1 VPGQE
6 AYMGTR
12 EYHRAGPGGEISPT
26 LNCLVWN
33 GGFAQLYGVKPSCYP
48 RSLVSPAATAS
59 LSSAW
64 RLTQQSGPGR
74 FALPSVLP
82 NRLKLVLLQNAS

>member
-1 VPGQE
+1 MPGQE

-33 GGFAQLYGVKPSCYP
+33 GGFAQLYQVKPP

-64 RLTQQSGPGR
+64 RPTQQSGPGR
-74 FALPSVLP
+74 FALPSVAI
-82 NRLKLVLLQNAS
+82 RVAEQA